1 LQEYKTPLRF
11 IIDADPSET
20 VNRKVKNK
28 KQMKGGSVRER
39 DVQRIGGAKERENL
53 SRINYFFKAFGVKIT
68 QNSRNSCQD
77 YLRQFAEHATR
88 ATDKSFN
95 NINSHNCTETKIY
108 NGFTLRR
115 R

>member
-1 LQEYKTPLRF
+1 VGE
-11 IIDADPSET
+11 
-20 VNRKVKNK
+20 
-28 KQMKGGSVRER
+28 
-39 DVQRIGGAKERENL
+39 KERENL

-115 R
+115 REEKKFSILLLLFEVKQNDKKQNRK